1 MSLEV
6 NKSVPL
12 SILITDTNTNININK
27 NKTEEKNNI
36 NQLNRDMFEF
46 KYVIGKGGFGKVW
59 QVIYKKTQEKY
70 ALKEMSKTKIIDK
83 KSQKFINKELTLLK
97 KLNND
102 FIVNMYYAF
111 QDNDNLYLVIDFLSG
126 GDLRYHVSRYHTFSE
141 EQTRFFISCIIQ
153 GLSHIHSNNI
163 IHRDIKPEN
172 LVLDSRGYVRITD
185 FGIAKENEKDNSS
198 ETSGTPGYMSP
209 EVILKKNHTF
219 TTDFFAIGV
228 IGYEFMKGRRPFIG
242 TRNEIKENMSNEN
255 YYEEKIK
262 IKKDDKIF
270 KKGWSWDCVDFI
282 NSLLDVNMNK
292 RLGNKYGIKE
302 LKNHQWLKYY
312 LWDEIENKS
321 LESPFVPDLDNDNF
335 DKDYC
340 KDNDILTEKTKKR
353 YAKIISSDKYK
364 NAFADFYYNKDLIKK
379 ENKKISKE
387 KKIVIDGNNTNINNN
402 INNKR
407 ILKGSQSN
415 KNKNKIIIDL
425 MKSNFE
431 SNIEDIKNKIR
442 KNDEIIKEII
452 NDGNNTENVL
462 NKNLSNNHLTQ
473 NTNYKN
479 NNKNNNEIYIKK
491 LFLKNPSKKENQNR
505 NIHPYNYYSPPPKIL
520 SSKNI
525 FSKYYK
531 DSNSNLSIKSYNNIN
546 HKDIVNI
553 NIINIKD
560 KNTFTNANTPLVKN
574 NNNYHNMIYKK
585 VYSKK
590 KLSYSK
596 GKIKQ
601 IKSGLSS
608 NFEKYKFKNKAIL
621 DLFLKNIYN
630 PFHKKNKIN

>member
-83 KSQKFINKELTLLK
+83 KSQKFINNELTLLK

-387 KKIVIDGNNTNINNN
+387 KKIVIDGNNT
-402 INNKR
+402 
-407 ILKGSQSN
+407 
-415 KNKNKIIIDL
+415 
-425 MKSNFE
+425 
-431 SNIEDIKNKIR
+431 
-442 KNDEIIKEII
+442 
-452 NDGNNTENVL
+452 ENVL